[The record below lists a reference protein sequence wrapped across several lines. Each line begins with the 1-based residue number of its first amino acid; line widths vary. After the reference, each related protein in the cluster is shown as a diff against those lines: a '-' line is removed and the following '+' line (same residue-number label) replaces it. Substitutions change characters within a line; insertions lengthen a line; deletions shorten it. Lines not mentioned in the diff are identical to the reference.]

1 MRNVVVSASRPG
13 FQWFDAALGFGF
25 ACGAMLLGAGA
36 LAIKRRRR
44 VIRADVAV

>member
-1 MRNVVVSASRPG
+1 VRTVVTSASQAG

-44 VIRADVAV
+44 VLRADAAL